1 MKIVEKILGRIF
13 IAIRSRIE
21 HMMTVYNS
29 SVIKNPTGSA
39 TVSGKVFLQYPEHI
53 SIGSCSYVNGG
64 QLIAS
69 PNAYIKIGCNC
80 LLSYNVHIRTD
91 MHLYREAGIPIKEQG
106 YREADIIIEDDVW
119 VGYGV
124 QIFGGVTLGK
134 GAVIGAGTV
143 VTKDVLPNKV
153 VVSGSMRVI
162 GERK

>member
-106 YREADIIIEDDVW
+106 YREADIIIE
-119 VGYGV
+119 
-124 QIFGGVTLGK
+124 
-134 GAVIGAGTV
+134 
-143 VTKDVLPNKV
+143 TKNNCQEGLHNTKKLLCRQDKNNQVKEIHKMVENLCQLC
-153 VVSGSMRVI
+153 I
-162 GERK
+162 